1 MDLLLTIVVLGVAAF
16 LLYRRGMFWV
26 PSLCLVLMGMALVSG
41 TVRGVVRDTTTTLI
55 NSGTTLVGSIAD
67 GISNG
72 AK

>member
-16 LLYRRGMFWV
+16 LMYRRGQFWL

-41 TVRGVVRDTTTTLI
+41 TIRGVVRDTTTTLI
-55 NSGTTLVGSIAD
+55 DGGSTVVSSIAD